1 MKDLSRFFCDPLKII
16 KSIIALALG
25 VLAVSYIWIQLT
37 SGFSSGIETEPAV
50 MVEVNRTV
58 DAQAYIFRDETVI
71 TVPGKSVAVTLVSD
85 SKRVYNGQRVANV
98 YGDSEDAQLQDTITR
113 VQRKIDVLEKS
124 SIDAQYL
131 AADISK
137 FDNDIMDTLNDIYSM
152 SSKGQMSGVVMS
164 SEVFLVKLN
173 KRSHVVNSDSDFTPE
188 YTQLLSERDS
198 LERQINAV
206 SSPVFAGSSGYFYSQ
221 VDGYEDVFDFDSI
234 ENMSLSEFENI
245 INSQQSQDAIDT
257 SIGKIVSDFV
267 WYVACNV
274 SSSDLAGLEEG
285 NYYKLLFPENSDVQI
300 KMELCRIIRETSSK
314 NAVCIFRS
322 NSVPTDFSYKR
333 SQKSGIIIDKC
344 EGLAIPKQALR
355 VVDGVK
361 GVYILV
367 GDVVH
372 FRQVK
377 IISEEE
383 GYYVVSNDTK
393 DYVFEDENTHTGIPA
408 ISLYDNVIV
417 TGKNLFEGKII
428 I

>member
-1 MKDLSRFFCDPLKII
+1 MKNLSRFFCDPLKIV
-16 KSIIALALG
+16 KSIIAISLGILAICYL
-25 VLAVSYIWIQLT
+25 WIQMT

-58 DAQAYIFRDETVI
+58 NAQAYIFRDETVI
-71 TVPGKSVAVTLVSD
+71 KVPNRSVAVTLVSD
-85 SKRVYNGQRVANV
+85 SKRVYNGQRIANI
-98 YGDSEDAQLQDTITR
+98 YADSDNAQLQDTITR
-113 VQRKIDVLEKS
+113 VQRKIDVLDKS
-124 SIDAQYL
+124 SIDAQFL

-137 FDNDIMDTLNDIYSM
+137 VDDDIMDTLNDIYAM
-152 SSKGQMSGVVMS
+152 SAKGQMSGVVMS

-173 KRSHVVNSDSDFTPE
+173 RRSHIVNSESDFTPE
-188 YTQLLSERDS
+188 YKQLLSERDT

-206 SSPVFAGSSGYFYSQ
+206 SSPVYANSSGYFYSQ
-221 VDGYEDVFDFDSI
+221 VDGYEDVFDFSEIDS
-234 ENMSLSEFENI
+234 MTLADFEDI
-245 INSQQSQDAIDT
+245 FNSQQSQDTLDT
-257 SIGKIVSDFV
+257 SIGKIVNDFV

-274 SSSDLAGLEEG
+274 NSSDLAGLEEG
-285 NYYKLLFPENSDVQI
+285 NYYKLLFQENSDVQI
-300 KMELCRIIRETSSK
+300 KMELSRIIRETSSK
-314 NAVCIFRS
+314 NAVCVFRS
-322 NSVPTDFSYKR
+322 NTVPADFSYKR
-333 SQKSGIIIDKC
+333 SQKAGVVIDKC

-355 VVDGVK
+355 VVDGIN

-372 FRQVK
+372 FKQVK

-383 GYYVVSNDTK
+383 DYYVVSNDTK
-393 DYVFEDENTHTGIPA
+393 DYVFEDEDVHSEIPA